1 MVVVV
6 LRQAAQATTA
16 RISRTRTGRW
26 DSISFSKNATSS
38 GSPRISGFGRFEI
51 LVPPRGE
58 ISRYYGGQSSRLG
71 YGRPVRAIGGR
82 AWIGGAAAVL
92 LLAAGA
98 GGCGD
103 SPHKSAPR
111 PPISA
116 TPQAD
121 PSRKAARSVEAM
133 YRAFDGVYRRY
144 ARDIVGACFGGI
156 VGGTQA
162 TRCYGRISRY
172 SNRRPTAGT
181 LFQVGSMAKTI
192 TATLLALR
200 VNEGRVRLGD
210 PLRRYIPAR
219 DGSADIPESL
229 SLLDAATHHSGLPRT
244 PPADVS
250 SLDQYFGLVG
260 RCEATP
266 GCALA
271 LPGERYAYSN
281 FAYGALGEALARHD
295 GYAESSYSAWEKDA
309 RANVTGPLGMAHTR
323 SWFGWR
329 ATDPRTFDALRAR
342 ATAGDPPRE
351 AVPPYYPPAPYA
363 DAAAGLYST
372 ADDMLRWLA
381 YSMGASGT
389 ARLAAALPFLYD
401 SSRLV
406 RPRGAGDPRHA
417 VGLAWDIDTYG
428 EGPTSTTCISKDGS
442 ARGFS
447 ANVVFVKGG
456 DRGAF
461 VMLNSRPER
470 ATTPEIASD
479 LVNSLPLAPGRDRPG
494 GRCGVFVP

>member
-1 MVVVV
+1 
-6 LRQAAQATTA
+6 
-16 RISRTRTGRW
+16 
-26 DSISFSKNATSS
+26 
-38 GSPRISGFGRFEI
+38 
-51 LVPPRGE
+51 
-58 ISRYYGGQSSRLG
+58 
-71 YGRPVRAIGGR
+71 
-82 AWIGGAAAVL
+82 
-92 LLAAGA
+92 
-98 GGCGD
+98 
-103 SPHKSAPR
+103 
-111 PPISA
+111 
-116 TPQAD
+116 
-121 PSRKAARSVEAM
+121 
-133 YRAFDGVYRRY
+133 
-144 ARDIVGACFGGI
+144 
-156 VGGTQA
+156 
-162 TRCYGRISRY
+162 
-172 SNRRPTAGT
+172 
-181 LFQVGSMAKTI
+181 MAKTI

-200 VNEGRVRLGD
+200 VNEGRVRLDD

-309 RANVTGPLGMAHTR
+309 RANITGPLGMAHTR

-342 ATAGDPPRE
+342 DTA
-351 AVPPYYPPAPYA
+351 
-363 DAAAGLYST
+363 
-372 ADDMLRWLA
+372 
-381 YSMGASGT
+381 
-389 ARLAAALPFLYD
+389 
-401 SSRLV
+401 
-406 RPRGAGDPRHA
+406 
-417 VGLAWDIDTYG
+417 G